1 MEFKKI
7 TRKVLTLSDSEKDL
21 LENAAIFLSNLYEK
35 DEYNQIVNQ
44 IIEEAVGSAIY
55 DFEDMSRVLHELAN
69 NEYVI
74 KEIE

>member
-7 TRKVLTLSDSEKDL
+7 TRKILTLSDSEKDL

-35 DEYNQIVNQ
+35 DEFNQIFNQ
-44 IIEEAVGSAIY
+44 VIEEAVGGAIY
-55 DFEDMSRVLHELAN
+55 DFEDMSRILHELAN

>member
-44 IIEEAVGSAIY
+44 VTEEAVGGTMY